1 MPGPAASILSQP
13 IDLSML
19 TPDNGEAIPFA
30 AGQNASDNLAL
41 KSAGA
46 MILLFCLD
54 VDRSD
59 LIRLC

>member
-1 MPGPAASILSQP
+1 
-13 IDLSML
+13 ML